1 MDKEKVKAIV
11 TGKVKVPKIFA
22 GFVPGEKFKTQAE
35 VEKAIEREVEG
46 KGEGKGEGEEK

>member
-22 GFVPGEKFKTQAE
+22 GFVPGEKFKTPDE
-35 VEKAIEREVEG
+35 VEKAIEKELAEHDTAIST
-46 KGEGKGEGEEK
+46 KD